1 MSEAPEK
8 GETVTVCPS
17 RMGRL
22 SLYPPSMTRTPR
34 YRGGSHPEKIGMKVE
49 AITTCKSTSSANFF
63 YKIQTGYEGAVIEPC
78 SEVPTGILRTYVPT
92 VPYNN
97 FCR

>member
-8 GETVTVCPS
+8 GETVTVWPS

-34 YRGGSHPEKIGMKVE
+34 YRGGSHPEKMGMKVE
-49 AITTCKSTSSANFF
+49 AITTCKSTSSESFF
-63 YKIQTGYEGAVIEPC
+63 LKI
-78 SEVPTGILRTYVPT
+78 LT
-92 VPYNN
+92 VHEDT
-97 FCR
+97 CTMQ